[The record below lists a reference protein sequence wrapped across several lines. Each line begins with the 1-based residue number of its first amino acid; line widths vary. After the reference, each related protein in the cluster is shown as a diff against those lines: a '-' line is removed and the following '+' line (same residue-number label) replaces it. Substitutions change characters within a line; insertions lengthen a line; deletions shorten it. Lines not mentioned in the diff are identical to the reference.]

1 MHDSDKTQRRII
13 RLYIAIYVEVDVN
26 MVWHA
31 RVAKDYNI
39 ILTSSSGSYN
49 FDLGLVWCINHLHG
63 NPMRDLEKLCLAAK
77 IHQIS
82 GCIVYCSLGG

>member
-1 MHDSDKTQRRII
+1 MLQFMLKWMLTW
-13 RLYIAIYVEVDVN
+13 
-26 MVWHA
+26 WHA
-31 RVAKDYNI
+31 RVAKDYSI

-49 FDLGLVWCINHLHG
+49 FDLGLVWCINHLLG

-82 GCIVYCSLGG
+82 GCIVYCSFGG